1 MDEQEFSDI
10 LAGLDEPA
18 VAEAEVAPGA
28 ETPLL
33 DSPPSEQAETET
45 PVAGTAAD
53 TTDPNVVGQLEP
65 PPGDTAQPKWDSA
78 ENPYF
83 DAYQQWQRHAQQLEA
98 ERQQIIA
105 QQQQAAMWQQAQ
117 QQQAQILEEE
127 KFLRELTAGDL
138 EAYDRAQS
146 IIQSR
151 VAPLNQQVATMGQQ
165 MTHAQKVAAAVHIAA
180 THMLPED
187 SRAALDAEVQRL
199 LSLQSPDQMLA
210 DIQYRRQIASARET
224 ELERMRRENEELKR
238 YVQTQ
243 RSLAAR
249 RAQGADLVGGGTAP
263 GAGTALDQ
271 HEDFDSFFDALIG
284 VA

>member
-1 MDEQEFSDI
+1 MDEQEFSDL

-18 VAEAEVAPGA
+18 VEAAEVAPEA

-33 DSPPSEQAETET
+33 DSPPSETPETES

-53 TTDPNVVGQLEP
+53 TTDHRVVGQLEP
-65 PPGDTAQPKWDSA
+65 TPEEAKQQQWASE

-98 ERQQIIA
+98 ERQQWIA
-105 QQQQAAMWQQAQ
+105 QQQQAQVWQ
-117 QQQAQILEEE
+117 QQQQMQAQALEDE

-151 VAPLNQQVATMGQQ
+151 VQPLAQQNAVMNQQ

-180 THMLPED
+180 TQMLPEE
-187 SRAALDAEVQRL
+187 SRAALDAEVHRL
-199 LSLQSPDQMLA
+199 LALQSPDQMLA

-224 ELERMRRENEELKR
+224 ELERIKRENEELKR

-243 RSLAAR
+243 RAVQAR
-249 RAQGADLVGGGTAP
+249 RAQGADLVSGGTAP
-263 GAGTALDQ
+263 STSTALDQ
-271 HEDFDSFFDALIG
+271 HEDFDSFFSALIG
-284 VA
+284 AA